1 MRTLRS
7 VAWQRPSVFALV
19 VVLLTAM
26 ALTSSPAYADDSPTK
41 PLDAEETDQLY
52 DLLTQQDDELA
63 LLRIDLRAMQ
73 EHAAIDSMLAAR
85 KLELL
90 VEGYEVIIDGYKK
103 SRPSFLER
111 LVKEPIIWLA
121 LGTWFGSAAT
131 R

>member
-1 MRTLRS
+1 MTMLRH
-7 VAWQRPSVFALV
+7 AERRPLLQYVLITFMISALM
-19 VVLLTAM
+19 L
-26 ALTSSPAYADDSPTK
+26 SSNAYADDSLTK

-52 DLLTQQDDELA
+52 DLLTRQDEELA

-85 KLELL
+85 ERELL
-90 VEGYEVIIDGYKK
+90 IEGYEVIIDGYKK

-121 LGTWFGSAAT
+121 LGTWFGSQAT